1 VRISIFVILS
11 VTLATFLAVARATAQ
26 TGDFNGDG
34 LLDCGDIGLLNAE
47 ILTPTGASQFDLD
60 ESGTVDL
67 GDVRRW
73 LGAAGTARGFANPI
87 MEGDANLDGNIDH
100 VDWNIFALHFRMEA
114 AGWCEGDFDGDGIAN
129 QGTDRVDIKISWQ
142 TSYANVPTNRFEAPV
157 TMPPPTASLDVWAA
171 GGFTFA
177 QTEHFELI
185 SIPQRAPDGLLATVV
200 AIRTLEPTDRI
211 VTFTNLAV
219 TGDLHQTWLS
229 GPFGSPTAKN
239 VSAGQTYPAKWIPFD
254 SHLLFTSWPRPNMIG
269 DGAGSGYFGI
279 SETNDMTI
287 GEIPG
292 LPLVQGTPS
301 VSGIGPISMVNGTDA
316 FFLAPAFQ
324 SDEVQIAFLV
334 TPARTSNTGTV
345 GEIFLTLGVLGGDE
359 NNEPIPY
366 EGIFGLVQP
375 IAIPFF
381 AEPCDI
387 NVDGMCDVD
396 DLNQLLAALGTEN
409 SEVNLDAS
417 NPLIDLSDRDAWL
430 ADAQIEAAGATFVT
444 GDTDLDGDVDASDLN
459 KLGLHWQ
466 MGGQLG
472 WQAGDF
478 DGSGMVDAADLNALS
493 LHWRHGSV
501 ATTAVPESHGM
512 AWLLAWST
520 ATLMFRPRKRR
531 KSSG

>member
-1 VRISIFVILS
+1 
-11 VTLATFLAVARATAQ
+11 
-26 TGDFNGDG
+26 
-34 LLDCGDIGLLNAE
+34 
-47 ILTPTGASQFDLD
+47 
-60 ESGTVDL
+60 
-67 GDVRRW
+67 
-73 LGAAGTARGFANPI
+73 
-87 MEGDANLDGNIDH
+87 
-100 VDWNIFALHFRMEA
+100 
-114 AGWCEGDFDGDGIAN
+114 
-129 QGTDRVDIKISWQ
+129 
-142 TSYANVPTNRFEAPV
+142 
-157 TMPPPTASLDVWAA
+157 
-171 GGFTFA
+171 
-177 QTEHFELI
+177 
-185 SIPQRAPDGLLATVV
+185 
-200 AIRTLEPTDRI
+200 
-211 VTFTNLAV
+211 
-219 TGDLHQTWLS
+219 
-229 GPFGSPTAKN
+229 
-239 VSAGQTYPAKWIPFD
+239 
-254 SHLLFTSWPRPNMIG
+254 MIG
-269 DGAGSGYFGI
+269 GKVGNGFNGI

-334 TPARTSNTGTV
+334 TPARTLNTGTV

-359 NNEPIPY
+359 NNEPIPH
-366 EGIFGLVQP
+366 EGIIGLDQP

-381 AEPCDI
+381 AEPCDF
-387 NVDGMCDVD
+387 NADGMCDVD